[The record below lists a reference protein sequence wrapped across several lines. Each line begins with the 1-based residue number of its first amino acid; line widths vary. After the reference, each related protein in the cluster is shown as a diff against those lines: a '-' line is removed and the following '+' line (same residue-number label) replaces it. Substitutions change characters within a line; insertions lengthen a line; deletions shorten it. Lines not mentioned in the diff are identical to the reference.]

1 MMSKWTSET
10 YKRNSG
16 CGTIYVTVDVDEN
29 NRPIHIFV
37 DNSHGCNSTIKT
49 LSDYIS
55 HDLETNKSDLKEIVQ
70 ILKKSKCDVSIK
82 NENSEGNSC
91 CHIIAKILEEYLPKN
106 PSKPKRVLESP
117 F

>member
-1 MMSKWTSET
+1 MSKWSSET

-29 NRPIHIFV
+29 NKPIHIFV

-55 HDLETNKSDLKEIVQ
+55 HDLETNTRDLKEIVQ

-82 NENSEGNSC
+82 NEQSEGNSC
-91 CHIIAKILEEYLPKN
+91 CHIIGKILEDYLTKKTPTK
-106 PSKPKRVLESP
+106 KHILKSP

>member
-1 MMSKWTSET
+1 MMSKWSSET

-55 HDLETNKSDLKEIVQ
+55 HDLETNKTELKEIVQ
-70 ILKKSKCDVSIK
+70 ILKKSKCDISIK
-82 NENSEGNSC
+82 NEHSEGNSC
-91 CHIIAKILEEYLPKN
+91 CHIIAKILEEYLPKD
-106 PSKPKRVLESP
+106 KPKTKTMLSSP